1 MNDIVKDKNGL
12 LVRDT
17 VLIEKKNG
25 VAKVGR
31 NNINYNRKWSHSRLE
46 VQPIFKQL
54 HYFQWE
60 QCR

>member
-17 VLIEKKNG
+17 VLTEKNNG

-31 NNINYNRKWSHSRLE
+31 NSINYNRKWSHSRQG

-54 HYFQWE
+54 HCFQWE
-60 QCR
+60 QYR